1 VSQRTRLQRALRLST
16 ASLGNKVARGAGFQF
31 VGIALRTVIT
41 VGSTAVLARLLTPQ
55 DFGLVAMA
63 TVITEFAALF
73 GAFGF
78 TNVLIQKSRITRLQ
92 LDTVFWATLGL
103 GSLLAVLVL
112 LLSFMAGWLFADPMV
127 ASLLQILCVTFV
139 INSLTSVPWVVLS
152 RSMLFQLEFLINI
165 TTVIVRTAAAVAA
178 AWLGMGV
185 WSLVVGALVGAL
197 TSVVLNFAAVPY
209 RPRLRFDAQLITGTW
224 RTSGSYFGNTALHYA
239 STNLDLILIGRGLGA
254 ASLGLYQNAR
264 SLTDEIRAR
273 IAMPIQHVLF
283 PAFSALQSEIGRFRD
298 LVQRAGR
305 MLAAVV
311 IPIGFGVSANATE
324 LVLVLYGQKW
334 VAMTPVMAMFGL
346 SAALRAS
353 TAIASPLFSA
363 SDRVGQAFRLNLIG
377 AALLITGV
385 LVSMPWGIEGVA
397 VAVALASV
405 FSLYILRSALNTI
418 GLGWGAVG
426 RMLGPPAVAAL
437 LMWVVTAGLRALEWS
452 DSPGVALMGHVVAG
466 ALIYLGCLLLL
477 SRHFAGDAKAIYA
490 TLRSRGR

>member
-1 VSQRTRLQRALRLST
+1 MTSRTRLQRAFRLST

-78 TNVLIQKSRITRLQ
+78 TNVLIQRARITRLQ

-103 GSLLAVLVL
+103 GSLLALLVFC
-112 LLSFMAGWLFADPMV
+112 LSFVSAWLFADPMV
-127 ASLLQILCVTFV
+127 ASLLQVLCVTFV

-165 TTVIVRTAAAVAA
+165 TTVIVRTAAAVVA
-178 AWLGMGV
+178 AWMGMGV
-185 WSLVVGALVGAL
+185 WSLVVGALVGAF

-209 RPRLRFDAQLITGTW
+209 RPRLRFHAPLITRTW

-239 STNLDLILIGRGLGA
+239 STNLDLVLIGRGLGA
-254 ASLGLYQNAR
+254 APLGLYQNAR

-324 LVLVLYGQKW
+324 LVLVLYGPQW

-377 AALLITGV
+377 AALLMAGV
-385 LVSMPWGIEGVA
+385 LAAMPWGIEGVA
-397 VAVALASV
+397 VAVVLASV
-405 FSLYILRSALNTI
+405 FSLFILRSALDTI
-418 GLGWGAVG
+418 DLGWGAVAS
-426 RMLGPPAVAAL
+426 MLGPPALAAMV
-437 LMWVVTAGLRALEWS
+437 MWMVTAGLRAQEWFE
-452 DSPGVALMGHVVAG
+452 SPASALLVQVLAG
-466 ALIYLGCLLLL
+466 GLFYLGCLLVI
-477 SRHFAGDAKAIYA
+477 SGHFASDAKAVLA
-490 TLRSRGR
+490 TLRSRNR